1 MYADNSFI
9 LKKEVPLPFE
19 ILICK
24 RCCGG
29 SDAFFDIVSSG
40 NPLMVAR
47 QSFYSVPR
55 EVF

>member
-1 MYADNSFI
+1 MYADNSSI
-9 LKKEVPLPFE
+9 LKNEVPLPFE
-19 ILICK
+19 ILVRK

-29 SDAFFDIVSSG
+29 RDAFFDIVSSG
-40 NPLMVAR
+40 NPMMGTG